1 MRFLLTVGFSLR
13 TATPSFRPRATTP
26 LSERANLTKQY
37 AQQATA
43 YLCALSTRA
52 GFTPP
57 HRLPL
62 AEANG
67 NYTFTPIHLYTN

>member
-1 MRFLLTVGFSLR
+1 MNNEQRNLR
-13 TATPSFRPRATTP
+13 SPM

-52 GFTPP
+52 GFALS

-67 NYTFTPIHLYTN
+67 NYTFTPINH